1 MQELR
6 DTLGRKVPR
15 HNEISRGVME
25 RKKLSVQGV
34 WRNQPNLNIEIPGAA
49 ERRKKVRETMRFQ
62 HLVDQV
68 GYSGVVD
75 IMQTVLQKQE
85 DARLEEIAKLP
96 KPEKVWPT
104 E

>member
-1 MQELR
+1 M
-6 DTLGRKVPR
+6 PR

-34 WRNQPNLNIEIPGAA
+34 WRNQPNLNIEIPGAV
-49 ERRKKVRETMRFQ
+49 ERRNKIREKMRFQ
-62 HLVDQV
+62 DLVGQV

-75 IMQTVLQKQE
+75 IMQSVLQKTE

-96 KPEKVWPT
+96 KVEKVWPT